1 MGNIEIKTREEKKQR
16 EKAYYEEAPQIGGR
30 RPSRIRQ
37 QINRGMT
44 VFVIVAACI
53 LFYFALLRL
62 GHISDVIFKIIDVKK
77 NNKDESMLDI
87 LAIFDNIINKYS
99 RKLNGEDTKQ
109 DLYVFLIKLINN
121 IDELSIVNYEDKQ
134 VLSYFSKSLKNE
146 YIRLSKKN
154 DRRKNNED
162 YNCEDRVWG
171 YNFIESNIE
180 VVDSIKNL
188 NNYEKK
194 IIKMVVLNGYSVS
207 EVAKKTGKSRQAIS
221 QVKNRAISKLKKVYL
236 T

>member
-1 MGNIEIKTREEKKQR
+1 MNKE
-16 EKAYYEEAPQIGGR
+16 
-30 RPSRIRQ
+30 
-37 QINRGMT
+37 
-44 VFVIVAACI
+44 F
-53 LFYFALLRL
+53 
-62 GHISDVIFKIIDVKK
+62 IFKIIDVKK

-134 VLSYFSKSLKNE
+134 VLSYFYKSLKNE

>member
-1 MGNIEIKTREEKKQR
+1 MYKFVEKFYI
-16 EKAYYEEAPQIGGR
+16 YYYIIPFFLKVGGELM
-30 RPSRIRQ
+30 
-37 QINRGMT
+37 NKE
-44 VFVIVAACI
+44 FI
-53 LFYFALLRL
+53 L
-62 GHISDVIFKIIDVKK
+62 KIIDVKK

-154 DRRKNNED
+154 DRRKN
-162 YNCEDRVWG
+162 VL
-171 YNFIESNIE
+171 FI
-180 VVDSIKNL
+180 L
-188 NNYEKK
+188 RTH
-194 IIKMVVLNGYSVS
+194 LFF
-207 EVAKKTGKSRQAIS
+207 
-221 QVKNRAISKLKKVYL
+221 
-236 T
+236 

>member
-1 MGNIEIKTREEKKQR
+1 MNKE
-16 EKAYYEEAPQIGGR
+16 
-30 RPSRIRQ
+30 
-37 QINRGMT
+37 
-44 VFVIVAACI
+44 F
-53 LFYFALLRL
+53 
-62 GHISDVIFKIIDVKK
+62 IFKIIDVKK

-146 YIRLSKKN
+146 YIILSKKN

>member
-1 MGNIEIKTREEKKQR
+1 MNKE
-16 EKAYYEEAPQIGGR
+16 
-30 RPSRIRQ
+30 
-37 QINRGMT
+37 
-44 VFVIVAACI
+44 
-53 LFYFALLRL
+53 L
-62 GHISDVIFKIIDVKK
+62 IFKIIDVKK
-77 NNKDESMLDI
+77 YNKDEGILDI

-109 DLYVFLIKLINN
+109 DLYVFLIKLIKN

-134 VLSYFSKSLKNE
+134 VLSYFSKALKNE

-162 YNCEDRVWG
+162 YNYEEIVWK
-171 YNFIESNIE
+171 YDFIESNIE
-180 VVDSIKNL
+180 VLDFINNL
-188 NNYEKK
+188 NNYEKN

-221 QVKNRAISKLKKVYL
+221 QVKNRAISKLKKVYV

>member
-1 MGNIEIKTREEKKQR
+1 
-16 EKAYYEEAPQIGGR
+16 
-30 RPSRIRQ
+30 
-37 QINRGMT
+37 
-44 VFVIVAACI
+44 
-53 LFYFALLRL
+53 
-62 GHISDVIFKIIDVKK
+62 
-77 NNKDESMLDI
+77 MLDI

-221 QVKNRAISKLKKVYL
+221 QVYL
-236 T
+236 VNQII

>member
-1 MGNIEIKTREEKKQR
+1 MNKE
-16 EKAYYEEAPQIGGR
+16 
-30 RPSRIRQ
+30 
-37 QINRGMT
+37 
-44 VFVIVAACI
+44 
-53 LFYFALLRL
+53 L
-62 GHISDVIFKIIDVKK
+62 IFKIIAVKK
-77 NNKDESMLDI
+77 YNKDESILDI

-109 DLYVFLIKLINN
+109 DLYVFLIKLIKN

-134 VLSYFSKSLKNE
+134 VLFYFSKALKNE

-180 VVDSIKNL
+180 VLDSIKNL
-188 NNYEKK
+188 NTYEKN

-221 QVKNRAISKLKKVYL
+221 QVKNRAISKLKNIYL

>member
-1 MGNIEIKTREEKKQR
+1 MNKE
-16 EKAYYEEAPQIGGR
+16 
-30 RPSRIRQ
+30 
-37 QINRGMT
+37 
-44 VFVIVAACI
+44 
-53 LFYFALLRL
+53 L
-62 GHISDVIFKIIDVKK
+62 IFKIIDVKK
-77 NNKDESMLDI
+77 NNNNEGILDI

>member
-1 MGNIEIKTREEKKQR
+1 MNKE
-16 EKAYYEEAPQIGGR
+16 
-30 RPSRIRQ
+30 
-37 QINRGMT
+37 
-44 VFVIVAACI
+44 F
-53 LFYFALLRL
+53 
-62 GHISDVIFKIIDVKK
+62 IFKIIDVKK

-194 IIKMVVLNGYSVS
+194 IIKMVVLNGYNVS

>member
-1 MGNIEIKTREEKKQR
+1 M
-16 EKAYYEEAPQIGGR
+16 
-30 RPSRIRQ
+30 
-37 QINRGMT
+37 
-44 VFVIVAACI
+44 IV
-53 LFYFALLRL
+53 
-62 GHISDVIFKIIDVKK
+62 VKK

-236 T
+236 K

>member
-1 MGNIEIKTREEKKQR
+1 MNKE
-16 EKAYYEEAPQIGGR
+16 
-30 RPSRIRQ
+30 
-37 QINRGMT
+37 
-44 VFVIVAACI
+44 F
-53 LFYFALLRL
+53 
-62 GHISDVIFKIIDVKK
+62 IFKIIDVKK
-77 NNKDESMLDI
+77 NNKDESILDI

>member
-1 MGNIEIKTREEKKQR
+1 MNKE
-16 EKAYYEEAPQIGGR
+16 
-30 RPSRIRQ
+30 
-37 QINRGMT
+37 
-44 VFVIVAACI
+44 F
-53 LFYFALLRL
+53 
-62 GHISDVIFKIIDVKK
+62 IFKIIDVKK

-99 RKLNGEDTKQ
+99 RKLNGEYTKQ

>member
-1 MGNIEIKTREEKKQR
+1 MNKE
-16 EKAYYEEAPQIGGR
+16 
-30 RPSRIRQ
+30 
-37 QINRGMT
+37 
-44 VFVIVAACI
+44 
-53 LFYFALLRL
+53 L
-62 GHISDVIFKIIDVKK
+62 IFKIIDVKK

-121 IDELSIVNYEDKQ
+121 IDELTIINYEDKQ

>member
-1 MGNIEIKTREEKKQR
+1 MYKFVEKFYI
-16 EKAYYEEAPQIGGR
+16 YYYIIPFFLKVGGELM
-30 RPSRIRQ
+30 
-37 QINRGMT
+37 NKE
-44 VFVIVAACI
+44 F
-53 LFYFALLRL
+53 
-62 GHISDVIFKIIDVKK
+62 IFKIIDVKK

-221 QVKNRAISKLKKVYL
+221 KVKNRAISKLKKVYL

>member
-1 MGNIEIKTREEKKQR
+1 MYKFVEKFYI
-16 EKAYYEEAPQIGGR
+16 YYYIIPFFLKVGGELY
-30 RPSRIRQ
+30 
-37 QINRGMT
+37 NKE
-44 VFVIVAACI
+44 F
-53 LFYFALLRL
+53 
-62 GHISDVIFKIIDVKK
+62 IFKIIDVKK

>member
-1 MGNIEIKTREEKKQR
+1 MYKFVEKFYI
-16 EKAYYEEAPQIGGR
+16 YYYIIPFFLKVGGELM
-30 RPSRIRQ
+30 
-37 QINRGMT
+37 NKE
-44 VFVIVAACI
+44 F
-53 LFYFALLRL
+53 
-62 GHISDVIFKIIDVKK
+62 IFKIIDVKK

-121 IDELSIVNYEDKQ
+121 IDELTIINYEDKQ

-154 DRRKNNED
+154 DREKSNQD
-162 YNCEDRVWG
+162 YNYEEIVWG
-171 YNFIESNIE
+171 HNLIESNIE
-180 VVDSIKNL
+180 VLDAIKNL
-188 NNYEKK
+188 NSYEKS
-194 IIKMVVLNGYSVS
+194 IIKRVVLNGDSVS
-207 EVAKKTGKSRQAIS
+207 EVAKKTGKSRQAIN

>member
-1 MGNIEIKTREEKKQR
+1 MNKE
-16 EKAYYEEAPQIGGR
+16 
-30 RPSRIRQ
+30 
-37 QINRGMT
+37 
-44 VFVIVAACI
+44 F
-53 LFYFALLRL
+53 
-62 GHISDVIFKIIDVKK
+62 IFKIIDVKK
-77 NNKDESMLDI
+77 NNNNEGILDI
-87 LAIFDNIINKYS
+87 LAIFENIINKYS

>member
-1 MGNIEIKTREEKKQR
+1 MNKE
-16 EKAYYEEAPQIGGR
+16 
-30 RPSRIRQ
+30 
-37 QINRGMT
+37 
-44 VFVIVAACI
+44 
-53 LFYFALLRL
+53 L
-62 GHISDVIFKIIDVKK
+62 IFKIIAVKK
-77 NNKDESMLDI
+77 YNKDESILDI

-109 DLYVFLIKLINN
+109 DLYVFLIKLIKN

-134 VLSYFSKSLKNE
+134 VLFYFSKALKNE

>member
-1 MGNIEIKTREEKKQR
+1 MNKE
-16 EKAYYEEAPQIGGR
+16 
-30 RPSRIRQ
+30 
-37 QINRGMT
+37 
-44 VFVIVAACI
+44 F
-53 LFYFALLRL
+53 
-62 GHISDVIFKIIDVKK
+62 IFKIIDVKK

-180 VVDSIKNL
+180 VVDSIKNI